1 LKTGRVWKN
10 TFVSAPLLLEC
21 ELNGHI
27 VWMSEQTRATLGD
40 TGNVAETLLSDPG
53 RTHQTICFRRV
64 WATSDRVLLTGE
76 LFDTAG
82 FRGAELLPVQNDLL
96 RHFFELQ
103 RAERELHAR
112 MARLRRG
119 GRSSAIR
126 QLELERQRVGRE
138 LHTGVGQLLAAIR
151 MQLEVIASQLPDPP
165 IPVVQALG
173 RISTL
178 AADAL
183 DQVRSISKRLHPPEW
198 QRLTLEAAL
207 RQLWENSGI
216 ADRFDG
222 TADIQPLPGEPDL
235 EIKTLMYRAAQ
246 EAISNLMRHA
256 RATSIS
262 LSLRPGNGTVELR
275 IRDNGVGFD
284 VRALFA
290 APASLSAGIGLR
302 SIRDQAADVG
312 GNFEIESG
320 PNGTT
325 LVIKAPYSPAGTQP

>member
-1 LKTGRVWKN
+1 
-10 TFVSAPLLLEC
+10 VSAPLLLEC
-21 ELNGHI
+21 ELNGHV
-27 VWMSEQTRATLGD
+27 VWMSERTKAALGD
-40 TGNVAETLLSDPG
+40 TANVAETLLTEP
-53 RTHQTICFRRV
+53 TLAHTTICFRRV
-64 WATSDRVLLTGE
+64 WATSDRVLLSGE
-76 LFDTAG
+76 LLDG
-82 FRGAELLPVQNDLL
+82 GGPRGAELLAVQNDLL

-126 QLELERQRVGRE
+126 QVELERQRVGRE

-165 IPVVQALG
+165 VPVLQALG
-173 RISTL
+173 RISTM

-222 TADIQPLPGEPDL
+222 AADIQPLPSEPEL

-246 EAISNLMRHA
+246 EALSNLMRHA
-256 RATSIS
+256 RASSIS
-262 LSLRPGNGTVELR
+262 LSLRPQDGAVELT

-284 VRALFA
+284 VGTLFA
-290 APASLSAGIGLR
+290 APASLSSGIGLR

-312 GNFEIESG
+312 GNFGIESG

-325 LVIKAPYSPAGTQP
+325 LVIKAPYTPSGTPA